1 MNKFFIFFLTI
12 VTVGLARAAQSWACA
27 VCLTGN
33 SDGSADG
40 YNASVLFLMATP
52 YLVVGAIAGG
62 LIVTYRRAQKRR
74 QQAENAEPAI
84 P

>member
-1 MNKFFIFFLTI
+1 MNKFFLIFLTF
-12 VTVGLARAAQSWACA
+12 VTAGWAHAAQVWACA
-27 VCLTGN
+27 VCLTG
-33 SDGSADG
+33 SADGSTDG

-62 LIVTYRRAQKRR
+62 LLITYRRAQKRR

-84 P
+84 L